1 MKVFKLQSV
10 LISPHIWS
18 ALTWGVMNVWF
29 VQFRKCHDLRDSA
42 GRSFS
47 CKNGNIST
55 ENSYFQHFQIEFC
68 PKILHSAAWHHNQLC
83 LDLDL
88 IYEIH
93 FRLFYPQFHSIWSN
107 ILVFSFKLKNNST
120 QGFYIFYI
128 SIWSSIISG
137 GAVIVHEDIFIFGS
151 ELGEF
156 DIFYKFG
163 NFVFFAKF
171 EELSCFWISNKGDF
185 FSFGREGQIQG
196 PCEYHRS
203 LWKNIELFKHLIKL

>member
-1 MKVFKLQSV
+1 MKRSHVRSHECLICAIPQMSWFARFCRKKFLLQKRQHFHGEFIFPTFSNWI
-10 LISPHIWS
+10 LPQNS
-18 ALTWGVMNVWF
+18 AQRCLASQSTL
-29 VQFRKCHDLRDSA
+29 FRSRSDLWN
-42 GRSFS
+42 SFS
-47 CKNGNIST
+47 AFLSTISFHMT
-55 ENSYFQHFQIEFC
+55 EYISLLLQ
-68 PKILHSAAWHHNQLC
+68 A
-83 LDLDL
+83 
-88 IYEIH
+88 EI
-93 FRLFYPQFHSIWSN
+93 
-107 ILVFSFKLKNNST
+107 NST
-120 QGFYIFYI
+120 QGFYIFSI

>member
-1 MKVFKLQSV
+1 MKF
-10 LISPHIWS
+10 IFGFFI
-18 ALTWGVMNVWF
+18 
-29 VQFRKCHDLRDSA
+29 
-42 GRSFS
+42 
-47 CKNGNIST
+47 
-55 ENSYFQHFQIEFC
+55 
-68 PKILHSAAWHHNQLC
+68 HNFIQT
-83 LDLDL
+83 
-88 IYEIH
+88 
-93 FRLFYPQFHSIWSN
+93 IWSN
-107 ILVFSFKLKNNST
+107 VLVFSFKLKNNST